1 MTDNEL
7 VKALRWMSKV
17 RICETKMVNCHECEF
32 HGFCTDPDSDESIAN
47 QIVFHEQAATRIS
60 QLARENAALKE
71 AQRWR
76 TMDEKPPTFGI
87 RYFVRIAGVGTDI
100 AFYSESGNWCT
111 FDEYLNDD
119 VECWQ
124 PLPQPPKG

>member
-7 VKALRWMSKV
+7 VKAEREKELVECLAWLQHRMDEYDDK
-17 RICETKMVNCHECEF
+17 EAYQDDYKMA
-32 HGFCTDPDSDESIAN
+32 SIAWN
-47 QIVFHEQAATRIS
+47 FIR
-60 QLARENAALKE
+60 ARMAENAELKE

-76 TMDEKPPTFGI
+76 TMDEKPPTLGT
-87 RYFVRIAGVGTDI
+87 RYFVRIAGVGADI

-124 PLPQPPKG
+124 PLPQPPEKG